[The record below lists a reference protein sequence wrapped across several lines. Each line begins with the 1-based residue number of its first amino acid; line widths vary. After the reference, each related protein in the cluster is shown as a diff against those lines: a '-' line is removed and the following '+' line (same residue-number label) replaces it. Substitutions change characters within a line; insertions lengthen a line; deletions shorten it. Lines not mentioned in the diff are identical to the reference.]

1 MKKYQTEIDKLQ
13 EIHNKVKSL
22 IDQYSPEKRELL
34 IFDKWSLKDV
44 VAHLSAWME
53 DDLKALD
60 NLMEGKKSYWEPDV
74 EEFNERGVES
84 RKSKLWEEI
93 YFEFTSLIDKLI
105 DLYRNLPVELQNK
118 KVWQDREE
126 TAMKFLEEDINHWEE
141 EHIPSLE
148 SNLK

>member
-84 RKSKLWEEI
+84 RKRKLWEEI